1 MGIESEMVCVTGAA
15 GFIGSWLVMRL
26 LERGY
31 TVRATVRDP
40 GPILFFHL
48 IDFEFSFF
56 VLFLRKQTLLI
67 LWVRRGREYEEGEA
81 LAGAAKGED
90 ALDTVEG

>member
-1 MGIESEMVCVTGAA
+1 MGSEGETVCVTGAA

-40 GPILFFHL
+40 GLVLYSFSQLLPQLFQF
-48 IDFEFSFF
+48 
-56 VLFLRKQTLLI
+56 
-67 LWVRRGREYEEGEA
+67 
-81 LAGAAKGED
+81 
-90 ALDTVEG
+90 

>member
-1 MGIESEMVCVTGAA
+1 MGSEGETVCVTGAS

-40 GPILFFHL
+40 G
-48 IDFEFSFF
+48 S
-56 VLFLRKQTLLI
+56 LLC
-67 LWVRRGREYEEGEA
+67 
-81 LAGAAKGED
+81 
-90 ALDTVEG
+90 

>member
-1 MGIESEMVCVTGAA
+1 MATDASAKTVCVTGAA

-40 GPILFFHL
+40 GINILN
-48 IDFEFSFF
+48 
-56 VLFLRKQTLLI
+56 
-67 LWVRRGREYEEGEA
+67 
-81 LAGAAKGED
+81 
-90 ALDTVEG
+90 

>member
-1 MGIESEMVCVTGAA
+1 MVKEMATVCVTGAS

-40 GPILFFHL
+40 GQYLPLLVFL
-48 IDFEFSFF
+48 WFSTRTLHHN
-56 VLFLRKQTLLI
+56 VKEHKIISGSSSNTLRFLERLVT
-67 LWVRRGREYEEGEA
+67 
-81 LAGAAKGED
+81 
-90 ALDTVEG
+90 

>member
-1 MGIESEMVCVTGAA
+1 MGSKSETVCVTGAS

-40 GPILFFHL
+40 GT
-48 IDFEFSFF
+48 S
-56 VLFLRKQTLLI
+56 
-67 LWVRRGREYEEGEA
+67 GS
-81 LAGAAKGED
+81 
-90 ALDTVEG
+90 